1 MRVPGNTSDH
11 KRASVRYVL
20 RAASVLLLM
29 GLIGVAATLN
39 DASASTPVTPP
50 RGVSGDLWAD
60 VVVGQPDFFQA
71 APNQVVDNKL
81 HLTFGGGVIVDSRS
95 FTGHPDGVLY
105 VWDGGNSRVLG
116 VDLEDCYAATP
127 CSGEI
132 VIGQPSGTDKSACN
146 GDSNFQSHP
155 KIAPA
160 SATSLCGLPEEEI
173 SFSETITHA
182 NMAVD
187 SSGDLFIPDEEN
199 HRVLRYDSPFENDT
213 TADQVW
219 GQDDFT
225 ENLCNAGDT
234 PNPTASTICFEVSGR
249 TDLNLG
255 GGVTVD
261 AAGNLWVADSGN
273 ARVLRFPLEMG
284 TISDTADLVL
294 GQAVFTTRG
303 MGTGLNQMDYP
314 LAVRFDG
321 AGNLYVAD
329 SDGDGGGGGKRVLVF
344 EPPFTNGMAA
354 EGTFG
359 SGMCPRGLELDDY
372 SGSDP
377 NRGGM
382 WVQDVCNSRLILW
395 DLDGTT
401 PKKIIGK
408 DEIDD
413 LGVCNTPMCSNSG
426 SIGIDQDG
434 NVIVSNGRF
443 NNDVLRFDDPLP
455 NPGSGHSWLPDYRF
469 FTGLPPQ
476 GYNEQGSKGL
486 MGSVQGLE
494 VTSGASPQMIVAD
507 AKRILFWDDPSTL
520 VTHQAADGVIVPGES
535 PANQDFTHNSPWVIT
550 QLKWDGE
557 RLWAV
562 IDITTA
568 NMEIWIYD
576 LPLTTGATPTQ
587 TITLPIPAINDEG
600 TLSFQPADIELII
613 RPTEGGDFVWLSF
626 PGSNRTVRV
635 RNPLTDPEVDVV
647 LGQLNLSGT
656 DCNRGGPELANTLCR
671 AGIVSIDNWGDLYV
685 SDHWLENAGNRR
697 LLVFNGGLFPPD
709 NTSVIFAPSATKIF
723 PDGTPQH
730 ATWTP
735 AFDSC
740 NRMVVGYNGFS
751 PTRFVGVYEDPRG
764 PSTTPDDFL
773 NDFSSHAY
781 TTVFDEDDNLYVA
794 DLNRSRVLIYEQPF
808 DSCPDRVQNL
818 TIDVTDGDNMTASW
832 DAVPG
837 ATGYDF
843 CVALSYNPGG
853 SWLCNPETTLTK
865 YNGAAPVAAGSKA
878 ILYYAVRALNGTEEG
893 RFSNRA
899 VVTVFNTAGL
909 YNSYHTVYKDGTTGN
924 KMVNGFNR
932 HASATRWLAFS
943 NQTPAEDIKDEVS
956 GDTKWF
962 SSATEWTADDWTTI
976 FGPLIK
982 SVEAFDEDLSPSA
995 STFMSTLCMVI
1006 YIACE

>member
-1 MRVPGNTSDH
+1 MTNKQVVLQLTVVGASKETDMRVPGTTNDQ
-11 KRASVRYVL
+11 KRASVRYAL

-29 GLIGVAATLN
+29 GFIGVAAALN
-39 DASASTPVTPP
+39 NASASSPVTPP
-50 RGVSGDLWAD
+50 RGVSGDAWAD
-60 VVVGQPDFFQA
+60 VIIGQPDFSDA

-116 VDLEDCYAATP
+116 VDLADCYAATP

-132 VIGQPSGTDKSACN
+132 VIGQPSGTDSSACN
-146 GDSNFQSHP
+146 GDSNFQSFP
-155 KIAPA
+155 KRAAA
-160 SATSLCGLPEEEI
+160 SATSLCGLPEEAK
-173 SFSETITHA
+173 SLTETITHA

-187 SSGDLFIPDEEN
+187 ASGTLYIPDEEN

-219 GQDDFT
+219 GQADFT
-225 ENLCNAGDT
+225 GNLCNEGAT
-234 PNPTASTICFEVSGR
+234 SSPTASTICFEVSGR
-249 TDLNLG
+249 PDLNLG
-255 GGVTVD
+255 GGVAVD

-284 TISDTADLVL
+284 TISSTANLVL
-294 GQAVFTTRG
+294 GQALFTTRAV
-303 MGTGLNQMDYP
+303 GTGLDDMDYP
-314 LAVRFDG
+314 VAVRFDG
-321 AGNLYVAD
+321 SGNLYVAD
-329 SDGDGGGGGKRVLVF
+329 ADGNGSSGGKRVLVF
-344 EPPFTNGMAA
+344 EPPFTNGMSA

-455 NPGSGHSWLPDYRF
+455 NPGSAHSWLPDYRF

-494 VTSGASPQMIVAD
+494 ITSGASPQMIVAD
-507 AKRILFWDDPSTL
+507 ARRILFWDDPSTL

-550 QLKWDGE
+550 QVKTDRV

-562 IDITTA
+562 IDIATA

-587 TITLPIPAINDEG
+587 TIELPIPAINDEG
-600 TLSFQPADIELII
+600 ELALQPGDIELII
-613 RPTEGGDFVWLSF
+613 RPTRGGSFLWMSF

-635 RNPLTDPEVDVV
+635 RNPLTTPEVDVV
-647 LGQLNLSGT
+647 LGQTDLDGI
-656 DCNRGGPELANTLCR
+656 DCNRGGSESANTLCNPGLLNQDR
-671 AGIVSIDNWGDLYV
+671 FRNLYL
-685 SDHWLENAGNRR
+685 SDHWLEHAGNYRM
-697 LLVFNGGLFPPD
+697 LVFDDELFPPD
-709 NTSVIFAPSATKIF
+709 NTSVIFAPSATKIY
-723 PDGTPQH
+723 PD
-730 ATWTP
+730 ATVEHSTWDP
-735 AFDSC
+735 GFDSC
-740 NRMVVGYNGFS
+740 NRMVVGYNAFS
-751 PTRFVGVYEDPRG
+751 FTGGRFPGVYNEPQG
-764 PSTTPDDFL
+764 SATTPDSFL

-781 TTVFDEDDNLYVA
+781 TAVFDEDDNLYIA
-794 DLNRSRVLIYEQPF
+794 DLNRSRILKYDQPFGACTDSDGDDFFNELERHIGTDPF
-808 DSCPDRVQNL
+808 DSCADDLDDDAWPPDINNDGVVNL
-818 TIDVTDGDNMTASW
+818 VTDILGVAAMFGSTDPRFDMDGDGVVTTFDTLITAS
-832 DAVPG
+832 
-837 ATGYDF
+837 
-843 CVALSYNPGG
+843 
-853 SWLCNPETTLTK
+853 
-865 YNGAAPVAAGSKA
+865 
-878 ILYYAVRALNGTEEG
+878 
-893 RFSNRA
+893 
-899 VVTVFNTAGL
+899 
-909 YNSYHTVYKDGTTGN
+909 H
-924 KMVNGFNR
+924 
-932 HASATRWLAFS
+932 
-943 NQTPAEDIKDEVS
+943 
-956 GDTKWF
+956 
-962 SSATEWTADDWTTI
+962 
-976 FGPLIK
+976 FGPC
-982 SVEAFDEDLSPSA
+982 P
-995 STFMSTLCMVI
+995 T
-1006 YIACE
+1006 